1 MTSHAVN
8 ESPAP
13 KPAPRSGP
21 MSGIRILDLSIALTG
36 PYAAVLLGDQG
47 AEVIKVERPGI
58 GDIARWVGVAVN
70 GVSALF
76 HMSNRGKRSVVVDLS
91 QPDGQELVR
100 RLAATCDVVIQNFRP
115 GVIDRLG
122 LGYEQ
127 LNAGRDDLIY
137 LSISGFGPTGPYAD
151 KGAYDTVIQAYGG
164 LGASQAEPE
173 TGTPRFINQV
183 AADKITAMYAVQ
195 AVTAALF
202 ARERGASDASTAG
215 GQHIE
220 LAMLDSV
227 VSFLWADA
235 AGNEVMTAAD
245 GSMPSSFSGNFAP
258 LRFLDGWGI
267 CTPTS
272 DADFAGMCCAFG
284 VDGPDVD
291 SILHMIARRSNPTVS
306 RAVMQRCYAVAA
318 TLTTAEAMAR
328 LDAHKVPCGQVLSP
342 AQLVDD
348 EHALAIGLF
357 HVVEHPAAGMIRR
370 PRHPAQFSVTP
381 ATIGGLC
388 PRLGEHTDDVL
399 TELGVTAAEIAA
411 MRDAGTVA

>member
-1 MTSHAVN
+1 MTSQDVS
-8 ESPAP
+8 ESPGP
-13 KPAPRSGP
+13 KPGP
-21 MSGIRILDLSIALTG
+21 MSGVRILDLSIALTG
-36 PYAAVLLGDQG
+36 PYAAALLGDQG

-58 GDIARWVGVAVN
+58 GDIARWIGVAVN

-76 HMSNRGKRSVVVDLS
+76 HMSNRGKRSVAVDLS
-91 QPDGQELVR
+91 KPDGQELVR

-122 LGYEQ
+122 LGYAQ
-127 LNAGRDDLIY
+127 LSEGRDDLIY

-164 LGASQAEPE
+164 LGASQADPE

-195 AVTAALF
+195 ALTAALF
-202 ARERGASDASTAG
+202 ARERMAGGADGADGAG

-220 LAMLDSV
+220 LSMLDSV

-272 DADFAGMCCAFG
+272 DADFAGMCRAFG
-284 VDGPDVD
+284 VEGTDVD
-291 SILHMIARRSNPTVS
+291 SIRNMVARRSNPTVS
-306 RAVMQRCYAVAA
+306 RAVMQRCSAVAT
-318 TLTTAEAMAR
+318 TLTTVEAMAR

-342 AQLVDD
+342 AQLLDD
-348 EHALAIGLF
+348 EHAVAIGLF
-357 HVVEHPAAGMIRR
+357 DVVDHPTAGLVRR
-370 PRHPAQFSVTP
+370 PRHPAQFSATP
-381 ATIGGLC
+381 ATIGGAC
-388 PRLGEHTDDVL
+388 PGLGEHTDGVL
-399 TELGVTAAEIAA
+399 GELGYTPGEIAA
-411 MRDAGTVA
+411 LRAAGTVA